1 MERNAALENYA
12 YSFKAEEVKEVSGK
26 DLGLLQ
32 EKVLQ
37 LNWGVQHPAS
47 GPMRLKLWVDGDEVV
62 KADPDIGYV
71 LRLIEKLVEYRTW
84 INAIV
89 NVERAC
95 FMDDFGTMTGYSI
108 AAEKIAQVEP
118 PKKADY
124 VRTILCECGRI
135 VSHLIGLG
143 SFVGTMGVATPM
155 QWALIAREKFL
166 DAFETY
172 SGQRIATASII
183 PGGVR
188 YEPTGKFIE
197 KVILAI
203 NFLEKEFIPRFGE
216 VFIDNP
222 TLKLRTRGVG
232 VVPREKA
239 IEWGLAG
246 PALRASGVSSD
257 IRKDYPYAAYGEL
270 DFKVV
275 TKEEGDAYAR
285 YLVLWEEIQESVKII
300 RQAIEGMPEGE
311 WKTKFPVKVPPGEA
325 YVNVEW
331 ARGCFGFHL
340 ISDGGTGPYRL
351 KLRAPS
357 FANVWTIPHIMKNV
371 KLADVP
377 VIFASLYM
385 CHGDIDR

>member
-1 MERNAALENYA
+1 MMNFAGYN
-12 YSFKAEEVKEVSGK
+12 FVVEEEKEIKGK
-26 DLGLLQ
+26 NLGLLQ

-47 GPMRLKLWVDGDEVV
+47 GSMRLKVWVDGDEVIRV
-62 KADPDIGYV
+62 DPDIGYV
-71 LRLIEKLVEYRTW
+71 LRLLEKIVEYRTW

-89 NVERAC
+89 NVERVC
-95 FMDDFGTMTGYSI
+95 FIDNFGTMTGYSM
-108 AAEKIAQVEP
+108 AAEKIAGVEV
-118 PKKADY
+118 PKKAHY
-124 VRTILCECGRI
+124 MRTILCEGGRI

-143 SFVGTMGVATPM
+143 SFVGVLGVHTPM

-166 DAFETY
+166 DAFEIY
-172 SGQRIATASII
+172 SGQRIATSSII

-197 KVILAI
+197 KMIEAI
-203 NFLEKEFIPRFGE
+203 DYLEKEFIPRYEE

-222 TLKLRTRGVG
+222 TLKLRAQGVG
-232 VVPREKA
+232 RVSKEKA
-239 IEWGLAG
+239 LELGLAG
-246 PALRASGVSSD
+246 PALRASGIPSD
-257 IRKDYPYAAYGEL
+257 VRKDYPYAAYGEL

-285 YLVLWEEIQESVKII
+285 YLVIWEEIKESAKII
-300 RQAIEGMPEGE
+300 KQAIEGLPEGE
-311 WKTKFPVKVPPGEA
+311 YRVRFPVKVPPGEA

-340 ISDGGTGPYRL
+340 VSDGGTGPYRL
-351 KLRAPS
+351 KMRAPS
-357 FANVWTIPHIMKNV
+357 FANLWSIPEIMKGV
-371 KLADVP
+371 KLADIP

>member
-1 MERNAALENYA
+1 MGNSISMAGYT
-12 YSFKAEEVKEVSGK
+12 FVVEEKKEISGE

-32 EKVLQ
+32 EKLLQ

-47 GPMRLKLWVDGDEVV
+47 GPMRLKVWVDGDEVV
-62 KADPDIGYV
+62 KVDPDIGYV
-71 LRLIEKLVEYRTW
+71 LRLLEKLVEYRTW

-95 FMDDFGTMTGYSI
+95 FIDNFGTMTGYSI
-108 AAEKIAQVEP
+108 AAEKIAGVKV

-124 VRTILCECGRI
+124 VRTILCEGGRI

-143 SFVGTMGVATPM
+143 SFIGVLGVHTPM

-166 DAFETY
+166 DAFEVY

-197 KVILAI
+197 KMVTAVD
-203 NFLEKEFIPRFGE
+203 FLEKEFIPRYGE

-222 TLKLRTRGVG
+222 TLKLRSRGIG
-232 VVPREKA
+232 VVSREKA
-239 IEWGLAG
+239 IDLGLAG
-246 PALRASGVSSD
+246 PALRASGVASD
-257 IRKDYPYAAYGEL
+257 MRKDYPYAAYGEL
-270 DFKVV
+270 DFRVV

-285 YLVLWEEIQESVKII
+285 YLVIWEELIESAKII
-300 RQAIEGMPEGE
+300 RQAIEGLPEGE
-311 WKTKFPVKVPPGEA
+311 WRTKFPVKVPPGEA

-340 ISDGGTGPYRL
+340 VSDGGTGPYRL
-351 KLRAPS
+351 KMRAPS
-357 FANVWTIPHIMKNV
+357 FANLWAMPEMMKNV

>member
-1 MERNAALENYA
+1 MSSIENAG
-12 YSFKAEEVKEVSGK
+12 YSFTIESKKEVNGR
-26 DLGLLQ
+26 DLGLLK
-32 EKVLQ
+32 EKILQ

-47 GPMRLKLWVDGDEVV
+47 GPMRLKVWIDGDVVV
-62 KADPDIGYV
+62 KVDPDIGYV
-71 LRLIEKLVEYRTW
+71 LRLLEKLVEYRTW

-95 FMDDFGTMTGYSI
+95 FMDDFGTMVGYSI
-108 AAEKIAQVEP
+108 AAEKIAGVEV

-124 VRTILCECGRI
+124 VRVILAEGGRI

-143 SFVGTMGVATPM
+143 SFVGVLGVHTPM

-166 DAFETY
+166 DAFEVY
-172 SGQRIATASII
+172 SGQRIATSSIV

-188 YEPTGKFIE
+188 YEPTGKFVEKMIE
-197 KVILAI
+197 AI
-203 NFLEKEFIPRFGE
+203 DFLEKEFVPRYEE

-222 TLKLRTRGVG
+222 TLKIRSVDVG
-232 VVPREKA
+232 TVTKEKA
-239 IEWGLAG
+239 IELGMAG
-246 PALRASGVSSD
+246 PPLRASGVESD

-270 DFKVV
+270 DFKVI
-275 TKEEGDAYAR
+275 TRTEGDCYAR
-285 YLVLWEEIQESVKII
+285 YLVIWEEIKESARII
-300 RQAIEGMPEGE
+300 RQAIEGLPEGDYRV
-311 WKTKFPVKVPPGEA
+311 KFPVKLPPGEA

-351 KLRAPS
+351 KMRSPS
-357 FANVWTIPHIMKNV
+357 FANLWALPEIMKGV

>member
-1 MERNAALENYA
+1 MASIEHAG
-12 YSFKAEEVKEVSGK
+12 YSFTIESKKEVDGR
-26 DLGLLQ
+26 DLGLLK
-32 EKVLQ
+32 EKILL

-47 GPMRLKLWVDGDEVV
+47 GPMRLKVWIDGDEVV
-62 KADPDIGYV
+62 KVDPDIGYV
-71 LRLIEKLVEYRTW
+71 LRLLEKLIEYRTW
-84 INAIV
+84 TNAIV

-95 FMDDFGTMTGYSI
+95 FMDDFGTMVGYSI
-108 AAEKIAQVEP
+108 AAEKIAGVEV

-124 VRTILCECGRI
+124 VRVILSEAGRI

-143 SFVGTMGVATPM
+143 SFVGVLGVHTPM

-166 DAFETY
+166 DAFEVY
-172 SGQRIATASII
+172 SGQRIATSSIL

-197 KVILAI
+197 KMVEAVD
-203 NFLEKEFIPRFGE
+203 FLEKDFIPRYGE

-222 TLKLRTRGVG
+222 TLKLRSVGIG
-232 VVPREKA
+232 VVPKEKA
-239 IEWGLAG
+239 IELGMAG
-246 PALRASGVSSD
+246 PALRASGVKSD
-257 IRKDYPYAAYGEL
+257 VRKDYPYAAYGEL

-285 YLVLWEEIQESVKII
+285 YLVLWEEIQESAKII
-300 RQAIEGMPEGE
+300 RQAIEGFPEGDYR
-311 WKTKFPVKVPPGEA
+311 TKFPVKLPEGES

-351 KLRAPS
+351 KMRAPS
-357 FANVWTIPHIMKNV
+357 FANLWAMPEIMKGV
-371 KLADVP
+371 KLGDVP

>member
-1 MERNAALENYA
+1 MDSIAQAGFTFVLEE
-12 YSFKAEEVKEVSGK
+12 KKEISGE

-32 EKVLQ
+32 EKLLQ

-47 GPMRLKLWVDGDEVV
+47 GPMRLKVWVDGDEVV
-62 KADPDIGYV
+62 KVDPDIGYV
-71 LRLIEKLVEYRTW
+71 LRLLEKLVEYRTW

-95 FMDDFGTMTGYSI
+95 FMDNFGTMTGYSI
-108 AAEKIAQVEP
+108 AAEKIAGVEV

-124 VRTILCECGRI
+124 MRTILCEGGRI
-135 VSHLIGLG
+135 VSHLVGLG
-143 SFVGTMGVATPM
+143 SFVGVLGVHTAM

-166 DAFETY
+166 DAFELY

-188 YEPTGKFIE
+188 FEPTGKFIE
-197 KVILAI
+197 KMTKAI
-203 NFLEKEFIPRFGE
+203 DFLEKEFFPRYEE
-216 VFIDNP
+216 VFLDNP

-232 VVPREKA
+232 VVPKEKA
-239 IEWGLAG
+239 IELGLAG
-246 PALRASGVSSD
+246 PPLRASGVTSD

-270 DFKVV
+270 DFNMV
-275 TKEEGDAYAR
+275 TREEGDAYAR
-285 YLVLWEEIQESVKII
+285 YCVLFEELKESAKII
-300 RQAIEGMPEGE
+300 RQAIEGFPEGE
-311 WKTKFPVKVPPGEA
+311 YRTKFPVKVPPGEA

-351 KLRAPS
+351 KMRAPS
-357 FANVWTIPHIMKNV
+357 FANLWAIPEMMKGI

>member
-1 MERNAALENYA
+1 MNSIAQAG
-12 YSFKAEEVKEVSGK
+12 FTFTVEEKKEVNGE

-32 EKVLQ
+32 EKLLQ

-47 GPMRLKLWVDGDEVV
+47 GPMRLKVWVDGDEVV
-62 KADPDIGYV
+62 KVDPDIGYV
-71 LRLIEKLVEYRTW
+71 LRLLEKLVEYRTW

-95 FMDDFGTMTGYSI
+95 FMDNFGTMTGYSI
-108 AAEKIAQVEP
+108 AAEKIAGVEV

-124 VRTILCECGRI
+124 VRTILCEGGRI
-135 VSHLIGLG
+135 VSHLVGLG
-143 SFVGTMGVATPM
+143 SFVGVLGVHTAM

-166 DAFETY
+166 DVFELY

-188 YEPTGKFIE
+188 FEPTGKFIE
-197 KVILAI
+197 KMNKAVD
-203 NFLEKEFIPRFGE
+203 FLEKEFFPRYEE
-216 VFIDNP
+216 VFLDNP
-222 TLKLRTRGVG
+222 TLKLRTKGVG
-232 VVPREKA
+232 VVPKEKA
-239 IEWGLAG
+239 IELGLAG
-246 PALRASGVSSD
+246 PPLRASGVASD

-270 DFKVV
+270 DFNIV
-275 TKEEGDAYAR
+275 TREEGDAYAR
-285 YLVLWEEIQESVKII
+285 YRIIFEELKESAKII
-300 RQAIEGMPEGE
+300 RQAIEGFPEGE
-311 WKTKFPVKVPPGEA
+311 YRTKFPVKVPPGEA

-340 ISDGGTGPYRL
+340 ISNGGTGPYRL
-351 KLRAPS
+351 KMRAPS
-357 FANVWTIPHIMKNV
+357 FANLWAIPEMMKGI

>member
-1 MERNAALENYA
+1 MADISQLGFSFVVEER
-12 YSFKAEEVKEVSGK
+12 KEVCGK

-32 EKVLQ
+32 EKLLQ

-47 GPMRLKLWVDGDEVV
+47 GPMRLKVWIDGDEVV
-62 KADPDIGYV
+62 RIDPDIGYV
-71 LRLIEKLVEYRTW
+71 FRLLEKLVEYRSW

-89 NVERAC
+89 NVERIC

-108 AAEKIAQVEP
+108 AAEKIAGIEV

-124 VRTILCECGRI
+124 IRTILCEGGRI
-135 VSHLIGLG
+135 VSHLLGLG
-143 SFVGTMGVATPM
+143 SFVGVMGVNTPM

-166 DAFETY
+166 DSFEIY
-172 SGQRIATASII
+172 SGQRIATSSIV

-188 YEPTGKFIE
+188 YEPTKKFID
-197 KVILAI
+197 KMLKAI
-203 NFLEKEFIPRFGE
+203 NYLEKEFIPRYEE

-222 TLKLRTRGVG
+222 TLKMRSKGVG
-232 VVPREKA
+232 VIPKEKA
-239 IEWGLAG
+239 IKIGLAG
-246 PALRASGVSSD
+246 PALRASGIASD

-270 DFKVV
+270 DFNVV
-275 TKEEGDAYAR
+275 TKKDGDSYAR
-285 YLVLWEEIQESVKII
+285 YCVLFEELKESVKII
-300 RQAIEGMPEGE
+300 RQAIDGLPEGE
-311 WKTKFPVKVPPGEA
+311 YKVRFPIKIPPGEA

-340 ISDGGTGPYRL
+340 VSDGGTGPYRL
-351 KLRAPS
+351 KMRAPS
-357 FANVWTIPHIMKNV
+357 FANLWAMPEMIKGV

>member
-1 MERNAALENYA
+1 MSSIENAG
-12 YSFKAEEVKEVSGK
+12 YSFTIESKKEVNGK
-26 DLGLLQ
+26 DLGLLK
-32 EKVLQ
+32 EKILQ

-47 GPMRLKLWVDGDEVV
+47 GPMRLKVWIDGDVVV
-62 KADPDIGYV
+62 KVDPDIGYV
-71 LRLIEKLVEYRTW
+71 LRLLEKLVEYRTW

-95 FMDDFGTMTGYSI
+95 FMDDFGTMVGYSI
-108 AAEKIAQVEP
+108 AAEKIAGVEV

-124 VRTILCECGRI
+124 VRVILAEGGRI

-143 SFVGTMGVATPM
+143 SFVGVLGVHTPM

-166 DAFETY
+166 DAFEVY
-172 SGQRIATASII
+172 SGQRIATSSIV

-188 YEPTGKFIE
+188 YEPTGKFVEKMIE
-197 KVILAI
+197 AI
-203 NFLEKEFIPRFGE
+203 DFLEKEFVPRYEE

-222 TLKLRTRGVG
+222 TLKIRSVDVG
-232 VVPREKA
+232 TVTKEKA
-239 IEWGLAG
+239 IELGMAG
-246 PALRASGVSSD
+246 PPLRASGVESD

-270 DFKVV
+270 DFKVI
-275 TKEEGDAYAR
+275 TRTEGDCYAR
-285 YLVLWEEIQESVKII
+285 YLVIWEEIKESAKII
-300 RQAIEGMPEGE
+300 RQAIEGLPEGDYRV
-311 WKTKFPVKVPPGEA
+311 KFPVKLPPGEA

-351 KLRAPS
+351 KMRSPS
-357 FANVWTIPHIMKNV
+357 FANLWALPEIMKGV

>member
-1 MERNAALENYA
+1 MMNFAGYNFVVEEE
-12 YSFKAEEVKEVSGK
+12 KEVKGK
-26 DLGLLQ
+26 NLGLLQ

-47 GPMRLKLWVDGDEVV
+47 GSMRLKVWVDGDEVIRV
-62 KADPDIGYV
+62 DPDIGYV
-71 LRLIEKLVEYRTW
+71 LRLLEKIVEYRTW

-89 NVERAC
+89 NVERVC
-95 FMDDFGTMTGYSI
+95 FIDNFGTMTGYSM
-108 AAEKIAQVEP
+108 AAEKIAGVEV
-118 PKKADY
+118 PKKAHY
-124 VRTILCECGRI
+124 MRTILCEGGRI

-143 SFVGTMGVATPM
+143 SFVGVLGVHTPM

-166 DAFETY
+166 DAFEIY
-172 SGQRIATASII
+172 SGQRIATSSII

-197 KVILAI
+197 KMIEAI
-203 NFLEKEFIPRFGE
+203 DYLEKEFIPRYEE

-222 TLKLRTRGVG
+222 TLKLRAQGVG
-232 VVPREKA
+232 RVSKEKA
-239 IEWGLAG
+239 IELGLAG
-246 PALRASGVSSD
+246 PALRASGIPSD
-257 IRKDYPYAAYGEL
+257 VRKDYPYAAYGEL

-285 YLVLWEEIQESVKII
+285 YLVIWEEIKESAKII
-300 RQAIEGMPEGE
+300 KQAIEGLPEGE
-311 WKTKFPVKVPPGEA
+311 YRVRFPVKVPPGEA

-340 ISDGGTGPYRL
+340 VSDGGTGPYRL
-351 KLRAPS
+351 KMRAPS
-357 FANVWTIPHIMKNV
+357 FANLWSIPEIMKGV
-371 KLADVP
+371 KLADIP

>member
-1 MERNAALENYA
+1 MNFAGYN
-12 YSFKAEEVKEVSGK
+12 FVVEEEKEIKGK
-26 DLGLLQ
+26 NLGLLQ

-47 GPMRLKLWVDGDEVV
+47 GSMRLKVWVDGDEVIRV
-62 KADPDIGYV
+62 DPDIGYV
-71 LRLIEKLVEYRTW
+71 LRLLEKIVEYRTW

-89 NVERAC
+89 NVERVC
-95 FMDDFGTMTGYSI
+95 FIDNFGTMTGYSM
-108 AAEKIAQVEP
+108 AAEKIAGVEV
-118 PKKADY
+118 PKKAHY
-124 VRTILCECGRI
+124 MRTILCEGGRI

-143 SFVGTMGVATPM
+143 SFVGVLGVHTPM

-166 DAFETY
+166 DAFEIY
-172 SGQRIATASII
+172 SGQRIATSSII

-197 KVILAI
+197 KMIEAI
-203 NFLEKEFIPRFGE
+203 DYLEKEFIPRYEE

-222 TLKLRTRGVG
+222 TLKLRAQGVG
-232 VVPREKA
+232 RVSKEKA
-239 IEWGLAG
+239 LELGLAG
-246 PALRASGVSSD
+246 PALRASGIPSD
-257 IRKDYPYAAYGEL
+257 VRKDYPYAAYGEL

-285 YLVLWEEIQESVKII
+285 YLVIWEEIKESAKII
-300 RQAIEGMPEGE
+300 KQAIEGLPEGE
-311 WKTKFPVKVPPGEA
+311 YRVRFPVKVPPGEA

-340 ISDGGTGPYRL
+340 VSDGGTGPYRL
-351 KLRAPS
+351 KMRAPS
-357 FANVWTIPHIMKNV
+357 FANLWSIPEIMKGV
-371 KLADVP
+371 KLADIP

>member
-1 MERNAALENYA
+1 MASIEHAG
-12 YSFKAEEVKEVSGK
+12 YSFTIESKKEVDGR
-26 DLGLLQ
+26 DLGLLK
-32 EKVLQ
+32 EKILL

-47 GPMRLKLWVDGDEVV
+47 GPMRLKVWIDGDEVV
-62 KADPDIGYV
+62 KVDPDIGYV
-71 LRLIEKLVEYRTW
+71 LRLLEKLIEYRTW
-84 INAIV
+84 TNAIV

-95 FMDDFGTMTGYSI
+95 FMDDFGTMVGYSI
-108 AAEKIAQVEP
+108 AAEKIAGVEV

-124 VRTILCECGRI
+124 VRVILSEAGRI

-143 SFVGTMGVATPM
+143 SFVGVLGVHTPM

-166 DAFETY
+166 DAFEVY
-172 SGQRIATASII
+172 SGQRIATSSIL

-197 KVILAI
+197 KMVEAV
-203 NFLEKEFIPRFGE
+203 NFLEKDFIPRYGE

-222 TLKLRTRGVG
+222 TLKLRSVGIG
-232 VVPREKA
+232 VVPKEKA
-239 IEWGLAG
+239 IELGMAG
-246 PALRASGVSSD
+246 PALRASGVKSD
-257 IRKDYPYAAYGEL
+257 VRKDYPYAAYGEL

-285 YLVLWEEIQESVKII
+285 YLVLWEEIQESAKII
-300 RQAIEGMPEGE
+300 RQAIEGFPEGDYR
-311 WKTKFPVKVPPGEA
+311 TKFPVKLPEGES

-351 KLRAPS
+351 KMRAPS
-357 FANVWTIPHIMKNV
+357 FANLWAMPEIMKGV
-371 KLADVP
+371 KLGDVP

>member
-1 MERNAALENYA
+1 MNFAGYN
-12 YSFKAEEVKEVSGK
+12 FVVEEEKEIKGK
-26 DLGLLQ
+26 NLGLLQ

-47 GPMRLKLWVDGDEVV
+47 GSMRLKVWVDGDEVIRV
-62 KADPDIGYV
+62 DPDIGYV
-71 LRLIEKLVEYRTW
+71 LRLLEKIVEYRTW

-89 NVERAC
+89 NVERVC
-95 FMDDFGTMTGYSI
+95 FIDNFGTMTGYSM
-108 AAEKIAQVEP
+108 AAEKIAGVEV
-118 PKKADY
+118 PKKAHY
-124 VRTILCECGRI
+124 MRTILCEGGRI

-143 SFVGTMGVATPM
+143 SFVGVLGVHTPM

-166 DAFETY
+166 DAFEIY
-172 SGQRIATASII
+172 SGQRIATSSII

-197 KVILAI
+197 KMIEAI
-203 NFLEKEFIPRFGE
+203 DYLEKEFIPRYEE

-222 TLKLRTRGVG
+222 TLKLRAQGVG
-232 VVPREKA
+232 RVSKEKA
-239 IEWGLAG
+239 LELGLAG
-246 PALRASGVSSD
+246 PALRASGIPSD
-257 IRKDYPYAAYGEL
+257 VRKDYPYAAYGEL

-285 YLVLWEEIQESVKII
+285 YLVIWEEIKESAKII
-300 RQAIEGMPEGE
+300 KQAIEGLPEGE
-311 WKTKFPVKVPPGEA
+311 YRVRFPVKVPPGEA

-340 ISDGGTGPYRL
+340 VSDGGTGPYRL
-351 KLRAPS
+351 KMRAPS
-357 FANVWTIPHIMKNV
+357 FANLWSIREIMKGV
-371 KLADVP
+371 KLADIP

>member
-1 MERNAALENYA
+1 MSSIENAG
-12 YSFKAEEVKEVSGK
+12 YSFTIESKKEVNGK
-26 DLGLLQ
+26 DLGLLK
-32 EKVLQ
+32 EKILQ

-47 GPMRLKLWVDGDEVV
+47 GPMRLKVWIDGDVVV
-62 KADPDIGYV
+62 KVDPDIGYV
-71 LRLIEKLVEYRTW
+71 LRLLEKLVEYRTW

-95 FMDDFGTMTGYSI
+95 FMDDFGTMVGYSI
-108 AAEKIAQVEP
+108 AAEKIAGVEV

-124 VRTILCECGRI
+124 VRVILAEGGRI

-143 SFVGTMGVATPM
+143 SFVGVLGVHTPM

-166 DAFETY
+166 DAFEVY
-172 SGQRIATASII
+172 SGQRIATSSIV

-188 YEPTGKFIE
+188 YEPTGKFVEKMIE
-197 KVILAI
+197 AI
-203 NFLEKEFIPRFGE
+203 DFLEKEFVPRYEE

-222 TLKLRTRGVG
+222 TLKIRSVDVG
-232 VVPREKA
+232 TVTKEKA
-239 IEWGLAG
+239 IELGMAG
-246 PALRASGVSSD
+246 PPLRASGVESD

-270 DFKVV
+270 DFKVI
-275 TKEEGDAYAR
+275 TRTEGDCYAR
-285 YLVLWEEIQESVKII
+285 YLVIWEEIKESARII
-300 RQAIEGMPEGE
+300 RQAIEGLPEGDYRV
-311 WKTKFPVKVPPGEA
+311 KFPVKLPPGEA

-351 KLRAPS
+351 KMRSPS
-357 FANVWTIPHIMKNV
+357 FANLWALPEIMKGV

>member
-1 MERNAALENYA
+1 MMMNFAGYNFVVEEE
-12 YSFKAEEVKEVSGK
+12 KEVKGK
-26 DLGLLQ
+26 NLGLLQ

-47 GPMRLKLWVDGDEVV
+47 GSMRLKVWVDGDEVIRV
-62 KADPDIGYV
+62 DPDIGYV
-71 LRLIEKLVEYRTW
+71 LRLLEKIVEYRTW

-89 NVERAC
+89 NVERVC
-95 FMDDFGTMTGYSI
+95 FIDNFGTMTGYSM
-108 AAEKIAQVEP
+108 AAEKIAGVEV
-118 PKKADY
+118 PKKAHY
-124 VRTILCECGRI
+124 MRTILCEGGRI

-143 SFVGTMGVATPM
+143 SFVGVLGVHTPM

-166 DAFETY
+166 DAFEIY
-172 SGQRIATASII
+172 SGQRIATSSII

-197 KVILAI
+197 KMIEAI
-203 NFLEKEFIPRFGE
+203 DYLEKEFIPRYEE

-222 TLKLRTRGVG
+222 TLKLRAQGVG
-232 VVPREKA
+232 RVSKEKA
-239 IEWGLAG
+239 IELGLAG
-246 PALRASGVSSD
+246 PALRASGIPSD
-257 IRKDYPYAAYGEL
+257 VRKDYPYAAYGEL

-285 YLVLWEEIQESVKII
+285 YLVIWEEIKESAKII
-300 RQAIEGMPEGE
+300 KQAIEGLPEGE
-311 WKTKFPVKVPPGEA
+311 YRVRFPVKVPPGEA

-340 ISDGGTGPYRL
+340 VSDGGTGPYRL
-351 KLRAPS
+351 KMRAPS
-357 FANVWTIPHIMKNV
+357 FANLWSIPEIMKGV
-371 KLADVP
+371 KLADIP